1 MDLLNDVL
9 DLIQKFVI
17 IGGGVLLVFG
27 LVNLGT
33 SLSDHNGPGISSA
46 IWKII
51 GGGVIIAGSLA
62 KSSARSFTEGR
73 LRPPLPILR
82 SSYVQEFTD

>member
-51 GGGVIIAGSLA
+51 GGGVIIAGA
-62 KSSARSFTEGR
+62 AATAHIK
-73 LRPPLPILR
+73 
-82 SSYVQEFTD
+82 EFLCSRIY

>member
-51 GGGVIIAGSLA
+51 GGGVIGIEFASVMNTFFGQVVGS
-62 KSSARSFTEGR
+62 
-73 LRPPLPILR
+73 
-82 SSYVQEFTD
+82 

>member
-27 LVNLGT
+27 LVNLAQASVTTMALVSPLQSGK
-33 SLSDHNGPGISSA
+33 LSAAAS
-46 IWKII
+46 
-51 GGGVIIAGSLA
+51 
-62 KSSARSFTEGR
+62 
-73 LRPPLPILR
+73 
-82 SSYVQEFTD
+82 

>member
-46 IWKII
+46 IWK
-51 GGGVIIAGSLA
+51 L
-62 KSSARSFTEGR
+62 SAAVS
-73 LRPPLPILR
+73 
-82 SSYVQEFTD
+82 

>member
-27 LVNLGT
+27 LVNLGK
-33 SLSDHNGPGISSA
+33 SLRDHNGPVISSA

-51 GGGVIIAGSLA
+51 VGGVILAGAVLFGQVVGS
-62 KSSARSFTEGR
+62 
-73 LRPPLPILR
+73 
-82 SSYVQEFTD
+82 

>member
-33 SLSDHNGPGISSA
+33 SLLCNLENYRRRCHNRRRGALWPSRRLVVLPR
-46 IWKII
+46 
-51 GGGVIIAGSLA
+51 GGC
-62 KSSARSFTEGR
+62 GR
-73 LRPPLPILR
+73 PCP
-82 SSYVQEFTD
+82 Y

>member
-17 IGGGVLLVFG
+17 IGGGVLWIFG

-33 SLSDHNGPGISSA
+33 SLSDHNGPWYLLCNLEKLSA
-46 IWKII
+46 
-51 GGGVIIAGSLA
+51 AAS
-62 KSSARSFTEGR
+62 
-73 LRPPLPILR
+73 
-82 SSYVQEFTD
+82 

>member
-33 SLSDHNGPGISSA
+33 SLCDHNGPGISSA

-51 GGGVIIAGSLA
+51 GGGVIIAGAVLFGQVVGS
-62 KSSARSFTEGR
+62 
-73 LRPPLPILR
+73 
-82 SSYVQEFTD
+82 